1 MEVCVTCGSE
11 AGYFDDDGRLG
22 GDSIPLRDFDGK
34 GPLCESCFDTWQI
47 RVSGPAMIAAV
58 RGGRWRCD
66 CSECGE
72 ELGEYDGDGEEQQF
86 CSLPNGLVFC
96 SHECRA
102 EAVLSRLM
110 DLRQQ
115 QEQRWAAQR
124 RFGVHA
130 MEWLTVVSGAARA
143 PYCECERR
151 MPGLVEF
158 KLESMSRKAQGCAI
172 CGRFSV
178 PGSSLQVRVVV
189 KQSEGGCC
197 CE

>member
-11 AGYFDDDGRLG
+11 AGYFNDDGSLS
-22 GDSIPLRDFDGK
+22 GDSIPLRDFDGT
-34 GPLCESCFDTWQI
+34 GPLCESCFDTWQSRI
-47 RVSGPAMIAAV
+47 SGPAMIAAV
-58 RGGRWRCD
+58 REGRWRCD
-66 CSECGE
+66 CSECQGE
-72 ELGEYDGDGEEQQF
+72 MSDDYGAERF

-96 SHECRA
+96 SYACRA

-124 RFGVHA
+124 RFGVSA
-130 MEWLTVVSGAARA
+130 MEWLTVVTGAARA
-143 PYCECERR
+143 PYCTCERH

-158 KLESMSRKAQGCAI
+158 KLESMPRKSQGCAI

-178 PGSSLQVRVVV
+178 PGSSRQIVEWWFKSQGAELL
-189 KQSEGGCC
+189 
-197 CE
+197 